1 MTIKLTHAD
10 NSQLTFSEAAVIG
23 GLGVKLRNVVLRN
36 TQQRPHEVS
45 EIPCTQTASAL
56 FVKELMEQKKKRDLL
71 WETDLNEYKN

>member
-1 MTIKLTHAD
+1 MTIKVTHAD

-36 TQQRPHEVS
+36 AQQRPHEVR

-56 FVKELMEQKKKRDLL
+56 FVKELMEQKQRDSL
-71 WETDLNEYKN
+71 WENRPK